1 MLLVPT
7 YVAASPI
14 HGIGCYAARAIPAGT
29 VIWRFQP
36 GVDQVIPEAVV
47 DALAEPALGFIHR
60 YAYRTP
66 QIPGGWVLPFDHTRF
81 INHDDN
87 PNTDNTEA
95 ETRALRDIAEGEEI
109 TCNYN
114 EFTDDTEFV

>member
-7 YVAASPI
+7 YAAASKI
-14 HGIGCYAARAIPAGT
+14 HGIGCHAAEDIPAGT

-36 GVDQVIPEAVV
+36 GVDQIIPEAVV
-47 DALAEPALGFIHR
+47 DALDEPARSFIHH
-60 YAYRTP
+60 YGYRTP

-81 INHDDN
+81 INHDDD
-87 PNTDNTEA
+87 PNTDNTAA
-95 ETRALRDIAEGEEI
+95 ETRTVRDIAKGEEI

-114 EFTDDTEFV
+114 EFTDDTW